1 MSEFDRR
8 KFLGASAGLA
18 AGVAAAASSGESAS
32 GAEQSTKADQA
43 KDLPPGQVP
52 PPPQITLGDTGI
64 KMSRLG
70 QGTGVHGGNRQSDQ
84 TRMGFQD
91 IVSLFHHAYDRGLRF
106 FDLAD
111 LYGTH
116 IYFRE
121 ALRTIPRDEV
131 AILTK
136 VWWRYDGPEE
146 NTSDKERAQDTR
158 ATLERFRHELTTDYL
173 DIVLLHCLMDGGWR
187 GKMNPYMDVLN
198 EEKEKG
204 RVKAVGVSCHDFAA
218 LKAAA
223 AEPWV
228 DVILARINPKGV
240 LMDASPDEVI
250 TVLRQA
256 KANGKAIIGM
266 KVFGEGKL
274 SDQREEC
281 MKFAQGHDFMDAMT
295 IGFEKPEQIDEVLR
309 LMAKYPSTANG

>member
-1 MSEFDRR
+1 MSDVDRR

-18 AGVAAAASSGESAS
+18 AGMAAAQAASA
-32 GAEQSTKADQA
+32 AEQASADQPQ
-43 KDLPPGQVP
+43 DLPPGEVP
-52 PPPQITLGDTGI
+52 PPPMITLGDTGI

-84 TRMGFQD
+84 TRMGFQE
-91 IVSLFHHAYDRGLRF
+91 IVGLFQHAYDRGLRF

-136 VWWRYDGPEE
+136 VWWRYDGPEDK
-146 NTSDKERAQDTR
+146 TSDAERAQDTR

-173 DIVLLHCLMDGGWR
+173 DIVLLHCLMDGQWR
-187 GKMNPYMDVLN
+187 GKMDPYMDVMN

-204 RVKAVGVSCHDFAA
+204 RIKAVGVSCHDFAA

-228 DVILARINPKGV
+228 DVILARVNPKGV

-250 TVLRQA
+250 AVLRQA
-256 KANGKAIIGM
+256 KAAGKAIIGM
-266 KVFGEGKL
+266 KIFGEGKL
-274 SDQREEC
+274 ADQREEC

-309 LMAKYPSTANG
+309 LMAKYPLTANG